1 MLNEMQSG
9 LGGYRKVV
17 TFENGY
23 SASIVSS
30 QFTYGGKEGLF
41 EIAVLDS
48 DMKLTYPPDFGD
60 VVGYLDFDGVV
71 ETLKYIKNL
80 PSPNLE
86 RERLE

>member
-1 MLNEMQSG
+1 MFNEMQSA

-41 EIAVLDS
+41 EIGVLDS
-48 DMKLTYPPDFGD
+48 DMKLTYPSGFDD
-60 VVGYLDFDGVV
+60 VIGYLDFDGVV
-71 ETLKYIKNL
+71 ETLKSIENL
-80 PSPNLE
+80 PSPNL
-86 RERLE
+86 